1 MQEIYITGEEIYFRL
16 SVATVNYFAKLEWI
30 GMSPESRYTP
40 ALLRIPFACFYVIA
54 KYTPL
59 ATFC

>member
-40 ALLRIPFACFYVIA
+40 ALLRIPFA
-54 KYTPL
+54 
-59 ATFC
+59 

>member
-16 SVATVNYFAKLEWI
+16 LVATVNYFAKLEWI
-30 GMSPESRYTP
+30 GMSPESRYTL
-40 ALLRIPFACFYVIA
+40 ALLGIPFACFYVIT

-59 ATFC
+59 VTFC